1 MKARKRPSW
10 DEYALML
17 AMDAA
22 ERSEDPYVQVGAC
35 AIRKDRSIASLGYN
49 GPPSGIDIDWSD
61 RDARRQ
67 RVIHAE
73 ANCLGYVRP
82 GECNT
87 IAVTLLP
94 CNACLTLIARY
105 GIKRIIYRDV
115 YDKDDTTLKLA
126 KEFGIELVQM
136 NITKEANPTFAKV
149 RWYHRLWKSIKNF
162 LLGCK
167 L

>member
-35 AIRKDRSIASLGYN
+35 ALRRDHSVAALGYN
-49 GPPSGIDIDWSD
+49 GPPSGVDINWSD
-61 RDARRQ
+61 RDARRL
-67 RVIHAE
+67 RIVHAE
-73 ANCLGYVRP
+73 VNCLGYVHP
-82 GECNT
+82 GECHT
-87 IAVTLLP
+87 IAVNLLP

-136 NITKEANPTFAKV
+136 KIAKQRHPRYDYVSWWKRGWKRFLTF
-149 RWYHRLWKSIKNF
+149 
-162 LLGCK
+162 LGW
-167 L
+167 